1 MVTALG
7 QTRKKAS
14 GLIATKQKVMT
25 PPANEDKRG
34 AMWGRQCMRLSG
46 MNIGIYLGHGYE
58 AWVREKAI
66 ILIGKGLSPWD
77 WTS

>member
-1 MVTALG
+1 MLAKEGEPEVTDLCRTDVGWSKDVCVVTALG

-34 AMWGRQCMRLSG
+34 AMWG
-46 MNIGIYLGHGYE
+46 
-58 AWVREKAI
+58 
-66 ILIGKGLSPWD
+66 
-77 WTS
+77 